1 MPLDYTR
8 ELDASVLIRDT
19 RPMGAKIK
27 STLTNPTVALGV
39 AGFSTAVA
47 WSASSATEL
56 FSLTAI
62 AIAALHFHWRRAI
75 NSLPMRVPKSSGLMD
90 GNERDLKTN
99 EIKKAEGIIYLG
111 QDVESGDQ
119 IWISDDMARTH
130 MAFLGT
136 TGSGKT
142 EMLISLASNALV
154 HGSGLIYAD
163 GKADSSLY
171 GKLYSM
177 ARLFGREQDVRVV
190 NFQTGAKDI
199 FGPQEVKMSNTMNP
213 FAQGSSG
220 MLSQL
225 SVSMFSSGKGDMW
238 EGRAIAFVES
248 LMKPLVYLRDNYG
261 LLLDVKVI
269 RDFFELPMIEELT
282 WEYEQKYPGVDQ
294 TLDGLKAYL
303 GNLTNYSRAKHKQ
316 QHENAIE
323 QHSYITMQLVRAF
336 GSLSDTYGYIMRTPL
351 AEIDFLDVFLNRRIL
366 IVLLPALEKSPAE
379 LTNLGRIIVA
389 AVKSTMAVGLGSQIE
404 GLWSQIIDSK
414 PTTSPSPFICV
425 LDEYGYYAVEGFA
438 VVPAQARSL
447 GFSAVFA
454 GQDLPAFQKAS
465 EKEADSTLANT
476 NLKLCGKMTCAKT
489 YDYFSKIAGAG
500 YYTRTSGYVGQM
512 NDFLGSRAYRDGD
525 NASIEKME
533 RVTLDTLAKQPSGKW
548 HLFFGGKIVRM
559 NGFFA
564 DFSSRSGRN
573 VKMLRVNHFLKIR
586 RPDRAKC
593 IGYVQANEHAEAILA
608 SEEGIRGSVEAF
620 PSRDVALLADALT
633 LAETSRFS
641 GESKVMQMIGALAM
655 MQASDGVSE
664 AAYADVLDEYAEDS
678 TGNDH
683 RTFDVMGDAST
694 GGAVDFLSGMRQLE
708 PQAAQRKPML
718 LEQGWNVD
726 RGHLEEGQADLDPPE
741 FADLAMAESAEADP
755 SARSRAA
762 EFRDFDADWYGDDA
776 DLDRVN
782 GLFGGTDRGVEVSR
796 FDTGELNQ
804 FNPQFDSSQTGGE
817 LSRVNTAAGVYAVQ
831 KRFANTSSEAS
842 MVADS
847 VTQQMSQATVVY
859 DGYVPIAAAS
869 AEAVVSLA
877 ERISLAFAELDEEV
891 HRGAIQ

>member
-1 MPLDYTR
+1 MPLDYSR

-27 STLTNPTVALGV
+27 STMAQAPLALGV
-39 AGFSTAVA
+39 ASFAAVA
-47 WSASSATEL
+47 GWAAYSATE
-56 FSLTAI
+56 FF
-62 AIAALHFHWRRAI
+62 ALSAVGLAVMHWNIRRAI

-90 GNERDLKTN
+90 GNERDLKSGA
-99 EIKKAEGIIYLG
+99 IKKSEGIIYMG
-111 QDVESGDQ
+111 QDMESGDQ

-142 EMLISLASNALV
+142 EMLISLVSNALV

-177 ARLFGREQDVRVV
+177 ARLFGRDQDVRVV
-190 NFQTGAKDI
+190 NFQTGARDI
-199 FGPQEVKMSNTMNP
+199 FGPQEIKMSNTMNP

-225 SVSMFSSGKGDMW
+225 CVSMFSSGKGDMW
-238 EGRAIAFVES
+238 EGRAIAFIES
-248 LMKPLVYLRDNYG
+248 LMKPLVFLRDNYG

-282 WEYEQKYPGVDQ
+282 WEYEAQYPGVDQ

-303 GNLTNYSRAKHKQ
+303 NNLTNYSRAKHKQ
-316 QHENAIE
+316 QHENALE

-404 GLWSQIIDSK
+404 GLWSEVIDSK

-447 GFSAVFA
+447 GFCAVFA

-489 YDYFSKIAGAG
+489 YDYFSKIAGSG
-500 YYTRTSGYVGQM
+500 YYTRTSGFVGEVG
-512 NDFLGSRAYRDGD
+512 DFFGSRGYRDGD

-564 DFSSRSGRN
+564 DFSSRGGRN
-573 VKMLRVNHFLKIR
+573 VKHLRVNHFLKIK
-586 RPDRAKC
+586 RPDRARC
-593 IGYVQANEHAEAILA
+593 LGYIQANDIAKKIMSAPD
-608 SEEGIRGSVEAF
+608 GIRGAIDAF
-620 PSRDVALLADALT
+620 PSRDVALLADS
-633 LAETSRFS
+633 LATTEGGRFS
-641 GESKVMQMIGALAM
+641 GESKVKQLIAALAM
-655 MQASDGVSE
+655 MQVTEGVSD
-664 AAYADVLDEYAEDS
+664 AAYAEIEDQYS
-678 TGNDH
+678 DDGGDN
-683 RTFDVMGDAST
+683 RTFDVMPERGDQ
-694 GGAVDFLSGMRQLE
+694 GQVDFLAGMRQLE
-708 PQAAQRKPML
+708 SPVARRNNL
-718 LEQGWNVD
+718 LEDRWNVD
-726 RGHLEEGQADLDPPE
+726 RGVLQEGQADLDPQD
-741 FADLAMAESAEADP
+741 FAHMALAESSELDP
-755 SARSRAA
+755 LQRRPRGQ
-762 EFRDFDADWYGDDA
+762 EFEDFDSDWYGDDD
-776 DLDRVN
+776 DLERVN
-782 GLFGGTDRGVEVSR
+782 GLFAGTDRGVEISR
-796 FDTGELNQ
+796 FDGGSLSN
-804 FNPQFDSSQTGGE
+804 FNPQFDTSSTGGE

-831 KRFANTSSEAS
+831 KRFSNTSSEAS
-842 MVADS
+842 LIADS
-847 VTQQMSQATVVY
+847 VTLQMAQATVVY
-859 DGYVPIAAAS
+859 EGYIPIEPAS

-891 HRGAIQ
+891 HRGASQ